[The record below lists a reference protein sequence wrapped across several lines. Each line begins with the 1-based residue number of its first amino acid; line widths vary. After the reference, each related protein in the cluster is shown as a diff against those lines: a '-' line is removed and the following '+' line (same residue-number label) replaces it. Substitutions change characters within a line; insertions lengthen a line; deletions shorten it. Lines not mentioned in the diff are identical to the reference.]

1 MDPWR
6 SCYAK
11 EAMDPWTSCYAKE
24 AMDPWTSGF
33 AKGAMVTAAGV
44 AIGRNLVYPS
54 CVTLE

>member
-1 MDPWR
+1 
-6 SCYAK
+6 
-11 EAMDPWTSCYAKE
+11 MDPWTSCYAKE

-54 CVTLE
+54 CATLK